1 MTALTDVFW
10 HTLRKFGWRKNPLS
24 ILWGYAGYLGGYI
37 WEKIVSFPLIRR
49 GYPADGQLVLPP
61 GVDYLAETRIPLAY
75 PSVELGYTHFLIV
88 KFSLLDVKLD
98 VNNRVST

>member
-24 ILWGYAGYLGGYI
+24 ILWGFAGYLDGYI
-37 WEKIVSFPLIRR
+37 NGKKLVSFPLIRR
-49 GYPADGQLVLPP
+49 GYPADEQLVLPP
-61 GVDYLAETRIPLAY
+61 VVDYLAETRIPLAY

-88 KFSLLDVKLD
+88 KFFA
-98 VNNRVST
+98 T

>member
-1 MTALTDVFW
+1 M
-10 HTLRKFGWRKNPLS
+10 GKNCIISTHPPRVS
-24 ILWGYAGYLGGYI
+24 SGYV
-37 WEKIVSFPLIRR
+37 E
-49 GYPADGQLVLPP
+49 DEQLVLPP